1 MTAAADIIKQL
12 QALGSEENL
21 QGMARYGIA
30 TEKAFGVKAAD
41 IKDLVRR
48 HKGDHA
54 LALELWAAGWREARI
69 LAAYIAD
76 PKAFTPQLM
85 DAWVAEFDSWDVC
98 DTTANQLFRRSP
110 HAYEK
115 ALTWSHSEELFIRR
129 AGFAL
134 MAGLALKTSKLNN
147 DEYEPF
153 FQRILAASTDS
164 RNMVKKAVNW
174 ALRQIG
180 KRNATLNA
188 RAIAIA
194 EELLATGDP
203 TARWIAADA
212 LRELRSEAV
221 QARLPDKGVKV

>member
-1 MTAAADIIKQL
+1 MTAADIIKQL

-30 TEKAFGVKAAD
+30 TEKAFGVKATD

-48 HKGDHA
+48 HKGNHT
-54 LALELWAAGWREARI
+54 LALELWATGWREARI

-76 PKAFTPQLM
+76 PKAFTSELM

-115 ALTWSHSEELFIRR
+115 ALAWSKSKVLFTRR

-134 MAGLALKTSKLNN
+134 MAGLALKTSKLA
-147 DEYEPF
+147 DKDYEPF

-180 KRNATLNA
+180 KRNAALNA
-188 RAIAIA
+188 RAIDVA
-194 EELLATGDP
+194 EEIHSLDDP

-221 QARLPDKGVKV
+221 QERLRCK